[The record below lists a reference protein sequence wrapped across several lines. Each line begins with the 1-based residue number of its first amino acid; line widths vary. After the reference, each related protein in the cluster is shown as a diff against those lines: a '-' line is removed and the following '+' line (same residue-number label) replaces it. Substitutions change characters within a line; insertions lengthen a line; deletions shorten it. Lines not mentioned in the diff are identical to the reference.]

1 MHWVYDNQSLPKESM
16 KEASRD
22 FERPFYLRGCFCGIA
37 YEQNCTVTK
46 FSPEPLDQ
54 FHNTFSACK
63 QLIVSIIWFRVVK
76 DRN

>member
-16 KEASRD
+16 KKASGD
-22 FERPFYLRGCFCGIA
+22 FERPLYLRGCFCEIA

-54 FHNTFSACK
+54 F
-63 QLIVSIIWFRVVK
+63 QLTQYIFCLQAINCFYYMI
-76 DRN
+76 